1 MEHSVSQADNVASR
15 LEIFAAYLEA
25 TSKSLCV
32 IISSA
37 GAAWGLLMKVS
48 LPLARNALDR
58 VGRGNPLL
66 LLACW
71 RGAHFDR
78 GLLDLRHSL
87 LQLTVTNP
95 E

>member
-48 LPLARNALDR
+48 LPLAPEMPWTEWAVETRSCFSH
-58 VGRGNPLL
+58 VGV
-66 LLACW
+66 
-71 RGAHFDR
+71 AHI
-78 GLLDLRHSL
+78 
-87 LQLTVTNP
+87 LTGGS
-95 E
+95 